1 MTMCT
6 MAVRTAAAMSL
17 IFAASFS
24 PAETTSPPPAS
35 PAPASP
41 AHASASAAAELDKH
55 LTGLSSWAADFTQTI
70 DDGHGNVQRSAAGR
84 LFLQRPG
91 KFRWDYT
98 QPSEQLVLAD
108 GRQIWFYD
116 KDLAQANVRDM
127 DTSLASTPAS
137 LLSGSGSVST
147 QFNVTALPASGGLQ
161 WYQLIPK
168 HADTDFQVVRI
179 GFDKGD
185 LRSMFLADKL
195 NQITQLTF
203 SNSKRNIVIAAG
215 SVFVRAAAGSRC
227 DRTRRQVR
235 TNDGTYRPLADR
247 LRPQSLDEYVGQSHL
262 LGVGAPLR
270 RALESGRP
278 HSMILWGPP
287 GTGKT
292 TLARLVASGAHA
304 EFIALSAVLA
314 GIKDIRAVVEQ
325 ARSLRGTRDT
335 VLFLDEVH
343 RFNKS
348 QQDTFLPYVEDG
360 TLIFVGA
367 TTENPSFEVNNALLS
382 RARVYVLKPLE
393 AADLAKLLDR
403 ALQDPERGLGQLK
416 LQIDD
421 GARELLLAAAD
432 GDARRMLNLLETAAD
447 LSSAEEAGRRLDV
460 DTMRAVI
467 GSTYVRF
474 DKGGENFY
482 DQISALHKSVRG
494 SDPDAALY
502 WLCRMLA
509 GGCDPLYIA
518 RRALRMASEDIGN
531 ADPRALTLA
540 LEACS
545 VYERLGSPEGELA
558 IAQAVVFMAC
568 AAKSNAVYTAYK
580 AAAED
585 AAGLGSL
592 EVPLH
597 LRNAPTRLMKE
608 IGYGKGYRYAHDEPG
623 GYAAGERYFPDEMP
637 DRRYYVP
644 APRGLEIKIGEALN
658 ARRER
663 DARARGA
670 GG

>member
-1 MTMCT
+1 MKASKPPSESTT
-6 MAVRTAAAMSL
+6 PTASVTPAASTPRTASTTPGKGSALSTAAAN
-17 IFAASFS
+17 
-24 PAETTSPPPAS
+24 TPPTERG
-35 PAPASP
+35 
-41 AHASASAAAELDKH
+41 SA
-55 LTGLSSWAADFTQTI
+55 
-70 DDGHGNVQRSAAGR
+70 
-84 LFLQRPG
+84 
-91 KFRWDYT
+91 
-98 QPSEQLVLAD
+98 
-108 GRQIWFYD
+108 
-116 KDLAQANVRDM
+116 
-127 DTSLASTPAS
+127 ASTPRTAS
-137 LLSGSGSVST
+137 TTPTPGKGSTASVTSAESAPP
-147 QFNVTALPASGGLQ
+147 TAS
-161 WYQLIPK
+161 
-168 HADTDFQVVRI
+168 
-179 GFDKGD
+179 
-185 LRSMFLADKL
+185 
-195 NQITQLTF
+195 
-203 SNSKRNIVIAAG
+203 
-215 SVFVRAAAGSRC
+215 
-227 DRTRRQVR
+227 
-235 TNDGTYRPLADR
+235 DGNYRPLADR
-247 LRPQSLDEYVGQSHL
+247 LRPQTLDEFVGQSHL
-262 LGVGAPLR
+262 LGPGAPLR

-292 TLARLVASGAHA
+292 TLARLAARGARA

-325 ARSLRGTRDT
+325 ARGLRGTRDT

-343 RFNKS
+343 RFNKA

-360 TLIFVGA
+360 TLIFIGA

-382 RARVYVLKPLE
+382 RARVYVLKSL
-393 AADLAKLLDR
+393 AAEDLSKLLDR
-403 ALQDPERGLGQLK
+403 ALRDPVHGLGSLN
-416 LQIDD
+416 LQIDAA
-421 GARELLLAAAD
+421 ARELLLAAAD

-447 LSSAEEAGRRLDV
+447 LSVPDGAPAPAAMPDDAGSASAAAGDGRRRLDV
-460 DTMRAVI
+460 DTLRAVI

-509 GGCDPLYIA
+509 GGCDPLYVA

-540 LEACS
+540 LEACA

-558 IAQAVVFMAC
+558 IAQAIIFMAC
-568 AAKSNAVYTAYK
+568 AAKSNAVYAAYNAATA
-580 AAAED
+580 D
-585 AAGLGSL
+585 AKSLGSL

-597 LRNAPTRLMKE
+597 LRNAPTRLMKD

-623 GYAAGERYFPDEMP
+623 AYAAGERYFPDDMP

-644 APRGLEIKIGEALN
+644 APRGLEIKIGEALE

-663 DARARGA
+663 DRHAQGSKSS
-670 GG
+670 

>member
-1 MTMCT
+1 MT
-6 MAVRTAAAMSL
+6 
-17 IFAASFS
+17 
-24 PAETTSPPPAS
+24 
-35 PAPASP
+35 
-41 AHASASAAAELDKH
+41 
-55 LTGLSSWAADFTQTI
+55 
-70 DDGHGNVQRSAAGR
+70 
-84 LFLQRPG
+84 
-91 KFRWDYT
+91 
-98 QPSEQLVLAD
+98 
-108 GRQIWFYD
+108 
-116 KDLAQANVRDM
+116 
-127 DTSLASTPAS
+127 
-137 LLSGSGSVST
+137 GSG
-147 QFNVTALPASGGLQ
+147 
-161 WYQLIPK
+161 
-168 HADTDFQVVRI
+168 
-179 GFDKGD
+179 
-185 LRSMFLADKL
+185 
-195 NQITQLTF
+195 
-203 SNSKRNIVIAAG
+203 
-215 SVFVRAAAGSRC
+215 
-227 DRTRRQVR
+227 
-235 TNDGTYRPLADR
+235 GTYRPLADR
-247 LRPQSLDEYVGQSHL
+247 LRPQTLDEYVGQPHL
-262 LGVGAPLR
+262 LGAGAPLR

-292 TLARLVASGAHA
+292 TLARLVANRANA
-304 EFIALSAVLA
+304 EFISLSAVMA

-360 TLIFVGA
+360 TLIFIGA

-382 RARVYVLKPLE
+382 RARVYVLKSLN
-393 AADLAKLLDR
+393 AADLALLLDR
-403 ALQDPERGLGQLK
+403 ALGDAERGLGALR
-416 LQIDD
+416 LRLDP

-432 GDARRMLNLLETAAD
+432 GDARRLLNLLETAAD
-447 LSSAEEAGRRLDV
+447 LAAADGDGRRLDV
-460 DTMRAVI
+460 DTTRAVI

-494 SDPDAALY
+494 SDTDAALY

-540 LEACS
+540 LEACA

-568 AAKSNAVYTAYK
+568 AAKSNAVYTAYQ
-580 AAAED
+580 AASAD
-585 AAGLGSL
+585 AASLGSL

-623 GYAAGERYFPDEMP
+623 GYAAGERYLPDGMP

-644 APRGLEIKIGEALN
+644 APRGLEIKIGEALE
-658 ARRER
+658 ARRAR
-663 DARARGA
+663 DRSAQAAKDPQPNGI
-670 GG
+670 

>member
-1 MTMCT
+1 VT
-6 MAVRTAAAMSL
+6 VR
-17 IFAASFS
+17 
-24 PAETTSPPPAS
+24 
-35 PAPASP
+35 
-41 AHASASAAAELDKH
+41 
-55 LTGLSSWAADFTQTI
+55 
-70 DDGHGNVQRSAAGR
+70 
-84 LFLQRPG
+84 
-91 KFRWDYT
+91 
-98 QPSEQLVLAD
+98 
-108 GRQIWFYD
+108 
-116 KDLAQANVRDM
+116 
-127 DTSLASTPAS
+127 
-137 LLSGSGSVST
+137 
-147 QFNVTALPASGGLQ
+147 
-161 WYQLIPK
+161 
-168 HADTDFQVVRI
+168 
-179 GFDKGD
+179 
-185 LRSMFLADKL
+185 
-195 NQITQLTF
+195 
-203 SNSKRNIVIAAG
+203 
-215 SVFVRAAAGSRC
+215 
-227 DRTRRQVR
+227 
-235 TNDGTYRPLADR
+235 DGTYRPLADR
-247 LRPQSLDEYVGQSHL
+247 LRPQALDEYVGQSHL
-262 LGVGAPLR
+262 LGLGAPLR

-292 TLARLVASGAHA
+292 TLARLVANSSHA

-325 ARSLRGTRDT
+325 ARALRGTRDT

-382 RARVYVLKPLE
+382 RARVYVLKSLD
-393 AADLAKLLDR
+393 AADLSALLDR
-403 ALQDPERGLGQLK
+403 ALTDRERGLGQMD
-416 LQIDD
+416 LQIDA

-447 LSSAEEAGRRLDV
+447 LSSPGDSGRRLDV

-531 ADPRALTLA
+531 ADPRALTMA
-540 LEACS
+540 LEACA

-558 IAQAVVFMAC
+558 IAQAIVFMAC

-644 APRGLEIKIGEALN
+644 APRGLEIKIGEALKQ
-658 ARRER
+658 RRER
-663 DARARGA
+663 DRQVRDA
-670 GG
+670 GGS

>member
-1 MTMCT
+1 VT
-6 MAVRTAAAMSL
+6 
-17 IFAASFS
+17 
-24 PAETTSPPPAS
+24 
-35 PAPASP
+35 
-41 AHASASAAAELDKH
+41 
-55 LTGLSSWAADFTQTI
+55 
-70 DDGHGNVQRSAAGR
+70 
-84 LFLQRPG
+84 
-91 KFRWDYT
+91 
-98 QPSEQLVLAD
+98 
-108 GRQIWFYD
+108 
-116 KDLAQANVRDM
+116 
-127 DTSLASTPAS
+127 
-137 LLSGSGSVST
+137 VS
-147 QFNVTALPASGGLQ
+147 
-161 WYQLIPK
+161 
-168 HADTDFQVVRI
+168 
-179 GFDKGD
+179 
-185 LRSMFLADKL
+185 
-195 NQITQLTF
+195 
-203 SNSKRNIVIAAG
+203 
-215 SVFVRAAAGSRC
+215 
-227 DRTRRQVR
+227 
-235 TNDGTYRPLADR
+235 DGTYRPLADR
-247 LRPQSLDEYVGQSHL
+247 LRPQSLDEFVGQAHL
-262 LGVGAPLR
+262 LGAGAPLR

-292 TLARLVASGAHA
+292 TLARLVANGGHA

-325 ARSLRGTRDT
+325 ARALRGTRDT

-382 RARVYVLKPLE
+382 RARVYVLKSLD
-393 AADLAKLLDR
+393 AADLSKLLDR
-403 ALQDPERGLGQLK
+403 ALTDRERGLGKLE
-416 LQIDD
+416 LQIDA

-432 GDARRMLNLLETAAD
+432 GDARRLLNLLETAAD
-447 LSSAEEAGRRLDV
+447 LSSPQDSGRRLDV

-531 ADPRALTLA
+531 ADPRALTMA
-540 LEACS
+540 LEACA

-558 IAQAVVFMAC
+558 IAQAIVFMAC
-568 AAKSNAVYTAYK
+568 AAKSNAVYTAYQ

-585 AAGLGSL
+585 AASLGSL

-623 GYAAGERYFPDEMP
+623 GYAAGERYFPDDMP

-658 ARRER
+658 QRRER
-663 DARARGA
+663 DRQSKDAAR
-670 GG
+670 

>member
-1 MTMCT
+1 
-6 MAVRTAAAMSL
+6 
-17 IFAASFS
+17 
-24 PAETTSPPPAS
+24 
-35 PAPASP
+35 
-41 AHASASAAAELDKH
+41 
-55 LTGLSSWAADFTQTI
+55 
-70 DDGHGNVQRSAAGR
+70 
-84 LFLQRPG
+84 
-91 KFRWDYT
+91 
-98 QPSEQLVLAD
+98 
-108 GRQIWFYD
+108 
-116 KDLAQANVRDM
+116 
-127 DTSLASTPAS
+127 
-137 LLSGSGSVST
+137 
-147 QFNVTALPASGGLQ
+147 VTVG
-161 WYQLIPK
+161 
-168 HADTDFQVVRI
+168 
-179 GFDKGD
+179 
-185 LRSMFLADKL
+185 
-195 NQITQLTF
+195 
-203 SNSKRNIVIAAG
+203 
-215 SVFVRAAAGSRC
+215 
-227 DRTRRQVR
+227 
-235 TNDGTYRPLADR
+235 DGTYRPLADR
-247 LRPQSLDEYVGQSHL
+247 LRPQSLDEYVGQAHL
-262 LGVGAPLR
+262 LGAGAPLR

-292 TLARLVASGAHA
+292 TLARLVANSSHA

-382 RARVYVLKPLE
+382 RARVYVLKSIDT
-393 AADLAKLLDR
+393 ADLGKLLDR
-403 ALQDPERGLGQLK
+403 ALTDGERGLGQLN
-416 LQIDD
+416 LHIDA

-447 LSSAEEAGRRLDV
+447 LSSPQDADPPQSAGSPPDAGSAQDAGAPPRSGRRLDT

-531 ADPRALTLA
+531 ADPRALTLC
-540 LEACS
+540 LEACA

-558 IAQAVVFMAC
+558 IAQAIVFMAC
-568 AAKSNAVYTAYK
+568 AAKSNAVYTAYN
-580 AAAED
+580 AAAAD
-585 AAGLGSL
+585 AASLGSL

-608 IGYGKGYRYAHDEPG
+608 IGYGKGYRYAHDESG
-623 GYAAGERYFPDEMP
+623 GYAAGERYFPDDMP

-663 DARARGA
+663 DRQARSA
-670 GG
+670 GES